1 MSSTLNYLTRHH
13 MAIGLHRLPP
23 VPTLPE
29 GYVWVP
35 WDNRLI
41 DLYAE
46 VHFLSFRH
54 SLDSTLFR
62 SFNNRAG
69 CWHLINEIRNRK
81 DFLPCA
87 NWLIAGPGGCC
98 GCIQCLANSPSEGNI
113 QNVAVVPSFRR
124 LGLGRALVLQALH
137 SFKQE
142 GMTSAVLEVTGENGP
157 AFTLYQRLGFRKMD
171 TAYKEVLSDDI
182 VY

>member
-1 MSSTLNYLTRHH
+1 MSSMITYLTRHR
-13 MAIGLHRLPP
+13 MSIGLHRLPA
-23 VPTLPE
+23 VPALPE

-41 DLYAE
+41 DMYAE

-62 SFNNRAG
+62 SFNKRAG
-69 CWHLINEIRNRK
+69 CWHLINQVRNRS
-81 DFLPCA
+81 DFLPQA

-98 GCIQCLANSPSEGNI
+98 AYIQCVASSATEGNI
-113 QNVAVVPSFRR
+113 QNVAVLPTYRR

-137 SFKQE
+137 SFKE
-142 GMTSAVLEVTGENGP
+142 HGLTSAVLEVTGENGP
-157 AFTLYQRLGFRKMD
+157 AFTLYQRMGFRKID
-171 TAYKEVLSDDI
+171 TAYQEIQNDDI
-182 VY
+182 SY